1 MFFSVILILIT
12 AIVFKKQQ
20 IEVSVQQISDES
32 EYLTKNRKELI
43 FGSAW
48 YVFYLILSYISC
60 AFQIDIINEL
70 SNWLFLVLFP
80 LLIIAAF
87 RKEKVIQTLREA
99 GLKRFDRKTVL
110 RILLIC
116 AVYQGVIFL
125 IFGLGGSYSNILDIL
140 QMLIRLPV
148 FFCLMILTA
157 AFTEEF
163 FFRGILQRTMMN
175 SLKRPYLAILL
186 TSILFALYHFP
197 FAYYLW
203 DDTAG
208 NILDSLKMVMME
220 HVLAGC
226 ALGLIY
232 YRSNKNLWSSII
244 LHAFI
249 NAAIM
254 ALGTVF
260 ST

>member
-1 MFFSVILILIT
+1 MFFSVMLILLI
-12 AIVFKKQQ
+12 AIVFRNQKIDESGQQ
-20 IEVSVQQISDES
+20 KSDEIENLS
-32 EYLTKNRKELI
+32 KNKKELI
-43 FGSAW
+43 FGLVW
-48 YVFYLILSYISC
+48 YIFYLILSYISC
-60 AFQIDIINEL
+60 AFQVDIISEL

-80 LLIIAAF
+80 LMIITVKG
-87 RKEKVIQTLREA
+87 KEKVIQTLKET
-99 GLKRFDRKTVL
+99 GLKHFDRKTVL

-116 AVYQGVIFL
+116 ALYQGVIIL
-125 IFGLGGSYSNILDIL
+125 VFGLGESCVNITNIL
-140 QMLIRLPV
+140 QMLVKLPV

-163 FFRGILQRTMMN
+163 LFRGVFQRTMMN
-175 SLKRPYLAILL
+175 SLKQPYLAILF

-208 NILDSLKMVMME
+208 SVVNSLKMVMME
-220 HVLAGC
+220 HVLSGC

-232 YRSNKNLWSSII
+232 YKTNKNLWSSII
-244 LHAFI
+244 LHAFT